1 MPICARK
8 EIEDCQ
14 VRFQMCTTMINP
26 GNCRRLQ
33 FVLGRYVSVRYFHS
47 VRWHNLC
54 FNAYHLGI
62 NRAVTPISLL
72 SSSWELLLP
81 RSSSRIWLFSLSLK
95 YFFGC
100 VLYFNSAL
108 RREASTSLRLTHPF
122 CPATSACLISFEL
135 VGQGDQ
141 TKPKVTWFQF
151 LLEVIREILWHICA
165 YVCMCRLLIP
175 HTSQFW

>member
-1 MPICARK
+1 MYSLPKCLDALNKRLKIAKFDSRCAQQWLTPA
-8 EIEDCQ
+8 IA
-14 VRFQMCTTMINP
+14 
-26 GNCRRLQ
+26 
-33 FVLGRYVSVRYFHS
+33 VLGRYVSVRYFHS

-151 LLEVIREILWHICA
+151 LLEVIREILWHICTHK
-165 YVCMCRLLIP
+165 YVCVDC
-175 HTSQFW
+175 